1 MKEETQQLLAQGLL
15 AGVLGHVTAAVVF
28 AVANAMAG
36 RPLLY
41 TPAVL
46 GASLFYGLTDPSQLE
61 IRAAYVFAY
70 NGTHLLV
77 FIAFG
82 LVAAWLAT
90 VADRGQ
96 QLWYVAVFF
105 LLFVAFHVIGAFQL
119 VAAPMRD
126 TVPEAS
132 LWIAG
137 FGATAVMAAYQY
149 AYTTASRPTAALGRA
164 VAVARTRPRVAYV
177 RSTSRS

>member
-82 LVAAWLAT
+82 LVAAAG
-90 VADRGQ
+90 DRGPRAAT
-96 QLWYVAVFF
+96 LVCCR
-105 LLFVAFHVIGAFQL
+105 LLPPLRGIPRRQGL
-119 VAAPMRD
+119 P
-126 TVPEAS
+126 
-132 LWIAG
+132 AG
-137 FGATAVMAAYQY
+137 G
-149 AYTTASRPTAALGRA
+149 RPDA
-164 VAVARTRPRVAYV
+164 
-177 RSTSRS
+177 